1 MTLFQEPFT
10 LPSECR
16 DFVEWHLGRS
26 PYLFWA
32 VDLDTPVV
40 RQRID
45 RAAMQ
50 LDGLLLDTYCRQPHV
65 TLDVCGFP
73 SGEPRY
79 PDDFGP
85 ELVHAQCLALR
96 AARLACFEIEIG
108 GLASFS
114 SAPYLG
120 VADHGGGLAA
130 VRKCLAVD
138 GTNRLTGA
146 FTPHLTVGLYAHAWP
161 AAMVHSRLAGFAAG
175 EPLRCRVERIS
186 LMSYAPAEIGGP
198 LSRVGSF
205 HLESGR
211 MRWHDQAN
219 QLIPDFQ
226 SALRRLAR

>member
-40 RQRID
+40 RQQID
-45 RAAMQ
+45 RAVMQ
-50 LDGLLLDTYCRQPHV
+50 LDGLLLGAYRRQPHV

-73 SGEPRY
+73 DDEPRY

-85 ELVHAQCLALR
+85 EVLHAQCQALR

-114 SAPYLG
+114 SAPYLE

-138 GTNRLTGA
+138 GANRLTGA
-146 FTPHLTVGLYAHAWP
+146 FTPHLTVGLYADAWP
-161 AAMVHSRLAGFAAG
+161 AAMVHSRLASFAAG
-175 EPLRCRVERIS
+175 EPLRCQIERIS
-186 LMSYAPAEIGGP
+186 LMSYAPSEIGGP
-198 LSRVGSF
+198 LRRVGSF
-205 HLESGR
+205 HLAPGS
-211 MRWHDQAN
+211 MRWHDAAN
-219 QLIPDFQ
+219 LLIPDFQ
-226 SALRRLAR
+226 SALDRLA